1 MEKIGLFG
9 GTFNPLHFGHIKIA
23 EAFIKSLDL
32 TKCVFIPANIS
43 PFKTDIIDNTAID
56 AIHRLNMLAHGLA
69 VYSNF
74 EYDDFEIRSGGVS
87 YTYLTLEYFKAIHPE
102 SKLFWLIGGDHIAKF
117 DQWKN
122 YRYVLE
128 MAELAVVNRNSE
140 LSDEDIKYISDLTGG
155 NSTII
160 DLPLIHISS
169 TDIRNRIKEGLG
181 IEGLVPER
189 VIEYIE
195 ENGLYTN

>member
-23 EAFIKSLDL
+23 EAFINCLDL
-32 TKCVFIPANIS
+32 SKCVFIPANIS
-43 PFKTDIIDNTAID
+43 PFKTESIDNTAID
-56 AIHRLNMLAHGLA
+56 AKHRLNMLACGLA
-69 VYSNF
+69 DYPKF
-74 EYDDFEIRSGGVS
+74 EYDDFEIRNGGVS
-87 YTYLTLEYFKAIHPE
+87 YTYLTLEYFKAKHPD
-102 SKLFWLIGGDHIAKF
+102 SKLYWLIGGDHIAKF
-117 DQWKN
+117 NQWKN
-122 YRYVLE
+122 YSHILE
-128 MAELAVVNRNSE
+128 LAELAVVNRNSE
-140 LSDEDIKYISDLTGG
+140 LSDEDKKYLSDLTGG
-155 NSTII
+155 KFNII

-195 ENGLYTN
+195 ENGLYR